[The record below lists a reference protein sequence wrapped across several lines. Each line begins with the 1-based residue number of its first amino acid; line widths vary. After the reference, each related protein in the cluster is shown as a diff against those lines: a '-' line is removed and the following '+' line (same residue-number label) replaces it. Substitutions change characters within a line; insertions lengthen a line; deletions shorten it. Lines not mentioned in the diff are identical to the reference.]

1 MFSDYTKQHGKNS
14 LLNRNCFSNETD
26 VFLLDI
32 TQLCKWVKGSPA
44 DDWMETLKEPGFS
57 LKLHYKLKVF
67 KPGDSNRIEYN
78 HKGISCTLV

>member
-1 MFSDYTKQHGKNS
+1 
-14 LLNRNCFSNETD
+14 
-26 VFLLDI
+26 
-32 TQLCKWVKGSPA
+32 
-44 DDWMETLKEPGFS
+44 METLKEPGFS